1 MRKVSDP
8 RSRPRGLQVCT
19 LLQERDTDTGCG
31 SGSGSGRVR
40 IIWSDP
46 DRHQGHANPDR
57 HPGHAD
63 PDWNQY
69 QANVMFTFFQKISI
83 CCQKYLKL

>member
-19 LLQERDTDTGCG
+19 LLQERDTDTECGSG

-40 IIWSDP
+40 IIWPDP
-46 DRHQGHANPDR
+46 DRHR

-63 PDWNQY
+63 PDQNQY
-69 QANVMFTFFQKISI
+69 QANEMFTFFQKISI

>member
-8 RSRPRGLQVCT
+8 RSHPRGLQVCT

-31 SGSGSGRVR
+31 SGSGPGRVR

-46 DRHQGHANPDR
+46 DRHR

-63 PDWNQY
+63 PDRNQY

>member
-19 LLQERDTDTGCG
+19 LLQERDTDTEF
-31 SGSGSGRVR
+31 GSGSGRVR

-46 DRHQGHANPDR
+46 DRH
-57 HPGHAD
+57 PGHAD
-63 PDWNQY
+63 PD
-69 QANVMFTFFQKISI
+69 
-83 CCQKYLKL
+83 